1 MKVRSKQ
8 NQRGMAATEYIIGLI
23 LVAVGAVS
31 MFTVFGAQIKNKIGQ
46 VTAAIG
52 GDKDSYD
59 AAAKATTGIT
69 KEASDRRN
77 VANGMKGEGVE
88 VEEVKTDTTK

>member
-8 NQRGMAATEYIIGLI
+8 DQRGMAATEYIIGLI

-46 VTAAIG
+46 VTAAIS
-52 GDKDSYD
+52 GDQSSYGN
-59 AAAKATTGIT
+59 AATATATISGEAEARRQKANSMSGT
-69 KEASDRRN
+69 D
-77 VANGMKGEGVE
+77 VE
-88 VEEVKTDTTK
+88 IDGTIDGK